1 MRTCPSHD
9 FVRNTT
15 RRAGILLACAALLGG
30 CQDEPKSIVPGGDV
44 QQGMRLVT
52 QYQCGACHA
61 IPGVQ
66 GAAGQ
71 QGPSLDVIGRLSYI
85 AGGIPNQPA
94 NMVQWLR
101 APHAVKPGTEMPP
114 MGLTEQEARHMAAFL
129 YTLR

>member
-1 MRTCPSHD
+1 M
-9 FVRNTT
+9 V
-15 RRAGILLACAALLGG
+15 LASAVLLGG
-30 CQDEPKSIVPGGDV
+30 CKEEPRSIVPGGEV
-44 QQGMRLVT
+44 RQGLRLVT
-52 QYQCGACHA
+52 QFQCGACHM

-66 GAAGQ
+66 GASGTAGDA
-71 QGPSLDVIGRLSYI
+71 GPSLEYIGRLSYI

-101 APHAVKPGTEMPP
+101 VPHAVKPGTEMPP

>member
-1 MRTCPSHD
+1 M
-9 FVRNTT
+9 
-15 RRAGILLACAALLGG
+15 LLGG
-30 CQDEPKSIVPGGDV
+30 CKEEAGSIVPGGDV
-44 QQGMRLVT
+44 QHGLRLVT
-52 QYQCGACHA
+52 QYQCGACHV

-66 GAAGQ
+66 GASGTAAGP
-71 QGPSLDVIGRLSYI
+71 GPSLEYIGRLSYI

-101 APHAVKPGTEMPP
+101 VPHAVKPGTEMPP

>member
-1 MRTCPSHD
+1 
-9 FVRNTT
+9 V
-15 RRAGILLACAALLGG
+15 
-30 CQDEPKSIVPGGDV
+30 
-44 QQGMRLVT
+44 
-52 QYQCGACHA
+52 

-66 GAAGQ
+66 GGADGADNAG
-71 QGPSLDVIGRLSYI
+71 PTLEHIGRLSYI

-101 APHAVKPGTEMPP
+101 VPHAVKPGTEMPP